1 MDTADQSVLTRA
13 AALAAPLPLARA
25 RPRKIAPAP
34 LKMNRQ
40 EHVIFTAYLAMIA
53 QIVTFL
59 AVSGLVVW
67 LGA

>member
-13 AALAAPLPLARA
+13 PAPAAPLPLARA
-25 RPRKIAPAP
+25 RPRKIAPASP
-34 LKMNRQ
+34 KTNRQ

-53 QIVTFL
+53 LIVTFL
-59 AVSGLVVW
+59 AVAGLVAW